1 MDQLIGQIIEKID
14 VQGLVTQLV
23 AFLPDLLTA
32 VAILIF
38 FWILYSL
45 TRRSAR
51 AVLIRA
57 GFHEALVR
65 LLVNSIYR
73 FALIIF
79 GLVMAASQVGINVG
93 AALAGIGVAGIAIG
107 FAAQDS
113 LANTLAGFMIF
124 WDKPFQVGDYIT
136 VAKQYGQVQEIT
148 MRTTR
153 IRTNQN
159 TYVVIPNKVI
169 IDEVLVNHS
178 KHGEMRIDIAV
189 GIAYKESIPQAREV
203 LLAAVRKLPQVAAQ
217 PEPEVAVVELGA
229 SSVNLEVRVWIE
241 SAADEKP
248 VSVTVLEASKLA
260 LDAAGIEIPFPH
272 MQLFLEDIRDQVWN
286 KATRF
291 TGPEG
296 LAAGGQSAARLVP
309 TASHPRT

>member
-32 VAILIF
+32 GAILVF
-38 FWILYSL
+38 FWVLYSL

-136 VAKQYGQVQEIT
+136 VAKQYGQVREIT

-159 TYVVIPNKVI
+159 TYIVIPNKVI

-229 SSVNLEVRVWIE
+229 SSVDLEVRVWIE
-241 SAADEKP
+241 NAADEKP
-248 VSVTVLEASKLA
+248 VSVTVLEASKFA

-286 KATRF
+286 KAARF
-291 TGPEG
+291 TGPER
-296 LAAGGQSAARLVP
+296 LAADGK
-309 TASHPRT
+309 